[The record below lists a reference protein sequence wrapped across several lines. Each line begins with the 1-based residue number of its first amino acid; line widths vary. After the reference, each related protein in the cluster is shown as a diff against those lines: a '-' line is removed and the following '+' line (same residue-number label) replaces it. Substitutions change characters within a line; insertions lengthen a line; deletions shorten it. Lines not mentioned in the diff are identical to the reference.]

1 MGGCS
6 SGFPSPPRSSGPSD
20 SSPLVQSFEPE
31 SVIHVAQSST
41 LSPPRRAWR
50 EREPWCLL
58 AHDATKQL
66 LISACVLATLVI
78 TFVVYP
84 HHRDS
89 VSIDGALYIVAVTMP
104 AVAMIITAHHS
115 PERRR
120 PWLFMA
126 GGVVANSLADIVYAT
141 YDERQHPVPNPGVSD
156 AFYLVSY
163 ASFVVAI
170 LLLTR
175 ARDGRPRAS
184 QRLDGFISAA
194 ALASLVSFVGVNPL
208 AARGGGTL
216 HVVVDLAYPI
226 FDLVMLMLLA
236 TSLAPRRYRPTW
248 SSGLLLG
255 GVAWLLLG
263 DVLHVTEIASN
274 GSHAVSFTDFTFV
287 LGVWMMGLSA
297 SVEDRRTTSRRS
309 PLPRHLEASL
319 SVAAIPV
326 LSGIIAIGVIA
337 ASWKWNRPPEVG
349 ALALAGL
356 AMIMVRMWLAL
367 REERR
372 LVLSS
377 SRDART
383 DALTGLANRRQLFE
397 RIEELLSDEGTRHVG
412 IILIDLDG
420 FKEVNDEIGHAAGDE
435 LLRIISQRFTRR
447 LADRGNLARLGGDE
461 FAVVHV
467 ATEAE
472 LLALARELLATTNE
486 EFSLQ
491 GRRVRLGASM
501 VVAISDHTD
510 IDSFELLRRAD
521 VAMYRAK
528 KLRVGVEVFA
538 ASADTTADHDF
549 RREDPI
555 ISITIEDE
563 TPRST

>member
-1 MGGCS
+1 MS
-6 SGFPSPPRSSGPSD
+6 
-20 SSPLVQSFEPE
+20 SFEPE
-31 SVIHVAQSST
+31 QVVKVARSST
-41 LSPPRRAWR
+41 SSAPGLTWR
-50 EREPWCLL
+50 EREPWCLV

-66 LISACVLATLVI
+66 IISACVFATLVI

-89 VSIDGALYIVAVTMP
+89 VSVDGALYVVAVTMP
-104 AVAMIITAHHS
+104 AVAMIITARHS
-115 PERRR
+115 PEQRRT
-120 PWLFMA
+120 WLFMA

-141 YDERQHPVPNPGVSD
+141 YDQRQHPVQNPGVSD

-163 ASFVVAI
+163 ASFVAAV
-170 LLLTR
+170 LLFTR
-175 ARDGRPRAS
+175 ARDARPRAS
-184 QRLDGFISAA
+184 QRLDGFIAA
-194 ALASLVSFVGVNPL
+194 TALASLVYFVGVTPL
-208 AARGGGTL
+208 TAHGGGTL
-216 HVVVDLAYPI
+216 HVVVDLTYPLL
-226 FDLVMLMLLA
+226 DLVMLILLA

-255 GVAWLLLG
+255 GVAWLLVG
-263 DVLHVTEIASN
+263 DVLHVNQIASN
-274 GSHAVSFTDFTFV
+274 NGHVVTFTDFTFV
-287 LGVWMMGLSA
+287 LGIWMMGLAA
-297 SVEDRRTTSRRS
+297 SVQDRRTTSRQ
-309 PLPRHLEASL
+309 PRHTEATL

-337 ASWKWNRPPEVG
+337 ASWAWNRPPEVG
-349 ALALAGL
+349 ALALAAL

-377 SRDART
+377 SHDART

-397 RIEELLSDEGTRHVG
+397 RIEELLTDAGSGQVG
-412 IILIDLDG
+412 VILIDLDG

-447 LADRGNLARLGGDE
+447 LANRGTLARLGGDE

-467 ATEAE
+467 ASETE
-472 LLALARELLATTNE
+472 LLALARELLETTYE

-491 GRRVRLGASM
+491 GHRVRLGASM
-501 VVAISDHTD
+501 GVAISDS
-510 IDSFELLRRAD
+510 IGLDSFELLRRAD

-528 KLRVGVEVFA
+528 NLCVGVAVFN
-538 ASADTTADHDF
+538 ASTDATVHRGL
-549 RREDPI
+549 RREGPLTL
-555 ISITIEDE
+555 ITIDDNV
-563 TPRST
+563 PRST